1 MESVAYKDA
10 SGGGRGIG
18 AVRRGRGHPAPLG
31 AHFGRCQR
39 KPLPGLVL
47 IGHWRATTAMV
58 ESNDTGSSASV
69 GICQNERSDTL
80 QPAISSH
87 AADGQSHRTAA
98 RTSV

>member
-10 SGGGRGIG
+10 SGGGRVIWRSPDGKRASG
-18 AVRRGRGHPAPLG
+18 ALG
-31 AHFGRCQR
+31 ARFGRCQL

-47 IGHWRATTAMV
+47 IGHWRATAAMV
-58 ESNDTGSSASV
+58 ESNDTRSSASV

-87 AADGQSHRTAA
+87 AADGQSQRTGG
-98 RTSV
+98 